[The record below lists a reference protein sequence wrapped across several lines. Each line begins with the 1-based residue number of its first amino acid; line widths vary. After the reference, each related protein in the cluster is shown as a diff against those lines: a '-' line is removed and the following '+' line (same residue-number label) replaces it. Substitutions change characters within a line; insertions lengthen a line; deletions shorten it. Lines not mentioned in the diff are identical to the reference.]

1 MERDE
6 VEQILERLRVV
17 CLRFPGA
24 EEKLSHGSPTF
35 FAKKVF
41 ATFHVDHHDDGRVA
55 IWYPAPEGDQG
66 LMVDSE
72 PDRFY
77 VPPYVGHRGWL
88 GMRLDV
94 DPDWDEVAAAV
105 EEAYRLVAPRKLVAE
120 LDARG

>member
-17 CLRFPGA
+17 CLGFPGA